1 MKKTI
6 SILTLLLSISMFS
19 QTENSSLERKNDI
32 MINPIFLVLGIG
44 NVSYERILSEN
55 SGIGANALFVIDNYV
70 VDSSGSGFQLAPYYH
85 YYFGKKTASGFFIGG
100 FASISSSDV
109 EKEYFDTQSGY
120 SYTTS
125 KETAFGLGFKF
136 GGKWI
141 LKNNLLFEV
150 STGIGRNFTSDVDN
164 KIISTG
170 MLGIG
175 YRF

>member
-6 SILTLLLSISMFS
+6 SILALLLSISIFS
-19 QTENSSLERKNDI
+19 QTENSSLERKNDL

-44 NVSYERILSEN
+44 NLSYERIITEN
-55 SGIGANALFVIDNYV
+55 SGIGVNTLFVIDNYV
-70 VDSSGSGFQLAPYYH
+70 VDSDGSGFQLAPYYH

-100 FASISSSDV
+100 FATISSSDV
-109 EKEYFDTQSGY
+109 DTYHY
-120 SYTTS
+120 SNTGSYYT
-125 KETAFGLGFKF
+125 KDRETAFGLGFKF

-150 STGIGRNFTSDVDN
+150 STGIGRNFTSSNEN
-164 KIISTG
+164 KITSTG